1 MEVAQELP
9 IKCEKDKKISDKE
22 TNSGSI
28 QFKGNQMWTDNN
40 TRFI

>member
-22 TNSGSI
+22 TNSGSV
-28 QFKGNQMWTDNN
+28 QFKGNQM
-40 TRFI
+40 